1 MIDYF
6 RLFGEETDSRTL
18 GILFISILMDDD
30 LCVCFTHL
38 QGNFVN
44 LGYIFWNIHQAF
56 YNNVCAK
63 FGVDTSNKEDLQTS

>member
-56 YNNVCAK
+56 
-63 FGVDTSNKEDLQTS
+63 